1 MLRMTNEKLV
11 SEYRKTGSK
20 EILTEICKKNKGLI
34 GMIVKNLRPV
44 YENESKNS
52 ASIIESD
59 DLMQYGYIG
68 LLKAVRVYDPDKG
81 SFTNAAI
88 WWIRQEIF
96 RSMDNNEHTIR
107 MSVDTRNKL
116 VKLRRFR
123 RFFVNEYGF
132 EPRIEEISA
141 FLEVSRPVAERLLKV
156 EAQDQIGSLN
166 SPIKDAD
173 GEYEVMDT
181 VPDEHNHYEDLEQ
194 SMFEDQVRKELW
206 ASVDTLEEKE
216 SLILHERYQAG
227 KMLKEIGDDL
237 GVTGDR
243 VRQIKN
249 KALKILRHRRAIR
262 ELARWYNFAD
272 MVSYKS
278 VSARSFQNTHTSATE
293 RAAIMKLEHENMIR
307 KAVKIRDRTDDAGL
321 TRQEQD
327 ALVRAE
333 RERIS
338 EILQGG

>member
-1 MLRMTNEKLV
+1 MTNEELV
-11 SEYRKTGSK
+11 MEYRKTGN
-20 EILTEICKKNKGLI
+20 EDALTEICRKNQGLI
-34 GMIVKNLRPV
+34 GMIVKNFRSV
-44 YENESKNS
+44 YENENKTS

-59 DLMQYGYIG
+59 DLRQYGYIG
-68 LLKAVRVYDPDKG
+68 LLKAVRIYDPDKG
-81 SFTNAAI
+81 SFATIAV
-88 WWIRQEIF
+88 WWIRREIQ
-96 RSMDNNEHTIR
+96 RGIEEHEHRVHSSVNTWARIR
-107 MSVDTRNKL
+107 KL
-116 VKLRRFR
+116 KRFR
-123 RFFVNEYGF
+123 RVYVNEYGF
-132 EPRIEEISA
+132 EPRIDEISA

-194 SMFEDQVRKELW
+194 SMFEDQARKELW
-206 ASVDTLEEKE
+206 ASVDTLKEKE
-216 SLILHERYQAG
+216 SLILHERYQNG
-227 KMLKEIGDDL
+227 KTLQEIGDNL
-237 GVTGDR
+237 GVTRER
-243 VRQIKN
+243 VRQIESES
-249 KALKILRHRRAIR
+249 LKILRHRRAIR

-278 VSARSFQNTHTSATE
+278 VSTRSFQNTHTSATE

-307 KAVKIRDRTDDAGL
+307 KAVKIRDRMDDAGL